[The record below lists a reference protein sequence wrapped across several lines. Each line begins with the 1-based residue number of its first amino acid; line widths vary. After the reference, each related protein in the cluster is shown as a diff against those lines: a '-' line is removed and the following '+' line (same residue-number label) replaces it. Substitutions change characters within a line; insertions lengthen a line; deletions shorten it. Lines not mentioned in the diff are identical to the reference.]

1 MAAKSLAQPNAGPAA
16 VCYNRA
22 AFRESIFRA
31 ISRNDLHESCPQ
43 IVASER
49 STKKFGTEREDSL
62 NKSTA
67 PKIGCENAECPWA
80 SCRLVGACSLKIYAR
95 VALTTHNPRRY
106 SRLVELF

>member
-1 MAAKSLAQPNAGPAA
+1 MVAKSLAQPNAGPAA

-22 AFRESIFRA
+22 AFRESVFSA

-49 STKKFGTEREDSL
+49 PMKKFYIERDISL

-67 PKIGCENAECPWA
+67 PKVVCENAECPWA
-80 SCRLVGACSLKIYAR
+80 SCRQVGACSLKIYAG
-95 VALTTHNPRRY
+95 VALTTHN
-106 SRLVELF
+106 